1 MRQGD
6 DAPTSRRLL
15 RCEAAQEIR
24 FGDHP
29 DERGAIDDGQ
39 TANAF
44 GDDHLRRCRY
54 RGVRGDRDHRI
65 GHDLFHILRALA

>member
-6 DAPTSRRLL
+6 DAPTSRCLL

-24 FGDHP
+24 FRDHP

-39 TANAF
+39 TANAV
-44 GDDHLRRCRY
+44 GDDHLRPLEQKLCQQSER
-54 RGVRGDRDHRI
+54 RGRLLYG
-65 GHDLFHILRALA
+65 